1 MKRPGYLVSCTET
14 LPNVA
19 SGTVDHTCLCSVLII
34 ALCTVLIPILQVRK
48 LRLRKSQSPRV
59 PEQRSSRVRSEPHSA
74 QLSTGHMTPTL
85 LPNRVSSFLFTGEYL
100 GCQKILQAVMPLKC
114 FTLRI
119 LVYNQLVIMIDH
131 KERKIPQVF
140 QTSFLLPLSENI
152 HNC

>member
-74 QLSTGHMTPTL
+74 QLSAGMRLVGLALVAQIVKNLPTIQEIWVQSQGHKDPLEKGRLHTPVF
-85 LPNRVSSFLFTGEYL
+85 LPGKSH
-100 GCQKILQAVMPLKC
+100 A
-114 FTLRI
+114 
-119 LVYNQLVIMIDH
+119 
-131 KERKIPQVF
+131 
-140 QTSFLLPLSENI
+140 
-152 HNC
+152 